1 MTQATPYTPDP
12 KLDLVLER
20 VVDVPRALAWEAWT
34 KPEHLKKWFTPAP
47 WTIAACE
54 VDLRPGGLFRVDMRS
69 PDGRESS
76 DIRGC
81 YLDVVPQERLVWT
94 DALTAGYR
102 PAVKPFITAIVTFA
116 TEGNG
121 TRYKAVVL
129 HGSEDDRKRHEE
141 MGFFDGWGTVL
152 DQMVALIKTGL

>member
-1 MTQATPYTPDP
+1 MTQPLPYNPDP

-34 KPEHLKKWFTPAP
+34 KPEHLRKWFTPRP
-47 WTIAACE
+47 WTIVECE

-69 PDGRESS
+69 PDGKEKS

-81 YLDVVPQERLVWT
+81 YLDVVPNERLVWT

-102 PAVKPFITAIVTFA
+102 PAEKPFITAFITFA
-116 TEGNG
+116 TQGNG

-129 HGSEDDRKRHEE
+129 HNSEAERKRHEE
-141 MGFFDGWGTVL
+141 MGFYDGWGTVL
-152 DQMVALIKTGL
+152 DQMVELIKTGL